1 MNKKAGQQHRKNIRQ
16 PQKKTVEQITGPSW
30 QPVGGEDREGL
41 PVIRPLVAGIDLGS
55 EQHWVCAPHIDG
67 AGREAAVFGAT
78 TPELEKMAWWL
89 KERKVE
95 SVAMEGTGV
104 YWIAPHEVLERH
116 GFEVALVN
124 TRELAR
130 VPGRKKT
137 DRVDARWIQ
146 RLHSCGLL
154 RGSFRPVEQVC
165 MLRTYVRDRS
175 ILVAETADWMRR
187 MQKSLDQ
194 MNVRVH
200 RAVSDLDGMTGMAI
214 LRAIV
219 GGERDPVKLA
229 QLRDRRCRKSEE
241 EIAEQLTGHWRE
253 DHLFSLEQA
262 LKVYDGLQERIADY
276 DRKILEKVGE
286 MTREER
292 RGQPAAE
299 LKNKEKARGIE
310 RRGEEPLRQALY
322 RMSGVDLTTIDAI
335 GVRAVEVVLSEY
347 GPDLSRFPSEAEF
360 VSHVNLAPRRPVT
373 GGKPMKKKKRGS
385 ATTRVAGALRMA
397 AVSMRNSKTALG
409 AYYRQVA
416 RRIGG
421 DVAVFATARKLA
433 QLIYRLLR
441 WGQAYVDEGA
451 EAYEKRYAEQR
462 VQRLKAS
469 ANDLGYQLTPK
480 TA

>member
-1 MNKKAGQQHRKNIRQ
+1 MKKKPGAQHRKSSPEAQHKTMEQTGGPDRQ
-16 PQKKTVEQITGPSW
+16 PVSD
-30 QPVGGEDREGL
+30 EDTEGL
-41 PVIRPLVAGIDLGS
+41 PVIRPRVAGIDLGR
-55 EQHWVCAPHIDG
+55 EQHWVCAPRRDG
-67 AGREAAVFGAT
+67 AGRETAVFGAT
-78 TPELEKMAWWL
+78 TPELEKMVSWL

-104 YWIAPHEVLERH
+104 YWIAPHELLERH
-116 GFEVALVN
+116 GLEVVLVN

-146 RLHSCGLL
+146 RSHSCGLL

-165 MLRTYVRDRS
+165 ILRTYVGDRS

-187 MQKSLDQ
+187 MQNSLDQ

-200 RAVSDLDGMTGMAI
+200 RAVSDLDGVTGMAI

-219 GGERDPVKLA
+219 SGERDAVKLA
-229 QLRDRRCRKSEE
+229 RLRDRRCRKSEE

-253 DHLFSLEQA
+253 DHLFRLAQA

-292 RGQPAAE
+292 RGQQAPE
-299 LKNKEKARGIE
+299 LKNKEKARCIQ
-310 RRGEEPLRQALY
+310 RRGEEALRQALY
-322 RMSGVDLTTIDAI
+322 RMSGVDLTSIDAI
-335 GVRAVEVVLSEY
+335 GVGAVEVVLSEY
-347 GPDLSRFPSEAEF
+347 GPDLSRFPSEDEF
-360 VSHVNLAPRRPVT
+360 VSHVNLAPRKPVT
-373 GGKPMKKKKRGS
+373 GGKPIKKKKRGS
-385 ATTRVAGALRMA
+385 ASTRVAGALRMA
-397 AVSMRNSKTALG
+397 AVSMRNSKSALG

-451 EAYEKRYAEQR
+451 EAYEKRYAERR
-462 VQRLKAS
+462 VQRLKSS
-469 ANDLGYQLTPK
+469 ANHLGYELTPK
-480 TA
+480 TT